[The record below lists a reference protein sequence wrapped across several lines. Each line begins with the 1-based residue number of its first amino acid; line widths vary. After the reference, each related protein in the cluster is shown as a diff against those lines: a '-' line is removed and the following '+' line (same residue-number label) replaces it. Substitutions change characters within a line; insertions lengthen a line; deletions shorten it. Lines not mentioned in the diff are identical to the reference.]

1 MGDTNEIFNP
11 DERLFN
17 IDYRNASN
25 IAYLAARLEETWGI
39 DRINLLMHA
48 ALSLRLKELNQQ
60 EIIRLKELNKEI
72 ARTQ

>member
-1 MGDTNEIFNP
+1 MEDTSGFSP
-11 DERLFN
+11 DERLFG

-25 IAYLAARLEETWGI
+25 IAYLVARLEETWGI

-48 ALSLRLKELNQQ
+48 ALNLRLKELNQQ

-72 ARTQ
+72 A